1 MLRTKRWQG
10 LAPLPPLYLSC
21 ESVPMIPSRGRE
33 KRKPRIFR
41 IGPFKFCICLMMA
54 TMLLSGCSHIND
66 GRQFNT
72 TFAEAND
79 LFHQGSHAAAL
90 DKYSEIIEKYPA
102 KADMA
107 LFEMG
112 IIHAHPKNP
121 QKDYQK
127 SLECFQKL
135 IRDYPE
141 SVYRQNSEM
150 MIFNI
155 RNVALKDTTIAA
167 QQVQIG
173 TLRREVQ
180 GKENEIVTLQ
190 KRIEAFEKNN
200 EALEKRFFD
209 YAIRKGSVDRI
220 LIEKNARR
228 LMLISQGEVL
238 KSYKIALG
246 GNPIGPKERQGDNKT
261 PEGTYVIDGRNR
273 DSRFHLSLHISYP
286 NERDKNR
293 AKELGVSPGGD
304 IMIHGIKNG
313 FSWVGDAHAEV
324 DWTKGCIAVTDEE
337 IEEISKVAPNG
348 TMVEIRP

>member
-1 MLRTKRWQG
+1 
-10 LAPLPPLYLSC
+10 
-21 ESVPMIPSRGRE
+21 MIPSRRQE
-33 KRKPRIFR
+33 KWTLGIFP

-54 TMLLSGCSHIND
+54 TMLIPGCSHFND

-135 IRDYPE
+135 IKDYPGSE
-141 SVYRQNSEM
+141 YRQNSEM

-155 RNVALKDTTIAA
+155 RNVVLKDTTISA
-167 QQVQIG
+167 QQVQIE
-173 TLRREVQ
+173 TLQQKVQ
-180 GKENEIVTLQ
+180 GKENEIATLQ
-190 KRIEAFEKNN
+190 KTIEAFEKTIEAFEKKV
-200 EALEKRFFD
+200 EALEKRSFD
-209 YAIRKGSVDRI
+209 YAIQKGSVDRI
-220 LIEKNARR
+220 LIEKSTRR

-238 KSYKIALG
+238 RTYKIALG

-261 PEGTYVIDGRNR
+261 PEGTYVIDARNK

-293 AKELGVSPGGD
+293 ARELGVSPGGD

-313 FSWVGDAHAEV
+313 FSWVGDAHTGV

-337 IEEISKVAPNG
+337 IEEIDKLAPNG
-348 TMVEIRP
+348 TIVEIRP

>member
-1 MLRTKRWQG
+1 MI
-10 LAPLPPLYLSC
+10 LPR
-21 ESVPMIPSRGRE
+21 V
-33 KRKPRIFR
+33 RKMRKLRIFH
-41 IGPFKFCICLMMA
+41 IGPFKFCICLIMA
-54 TMLLSGCSHIND
+54 PMLISGCSHFND
-66 GRQFNT
+66 GLQAKT

-79 LFHQGSHAAAL
+79 LFHQGSYTASL

-102 KADMA
+102 MADRV

-112 IIHAHPKNP
+112 IIYAHPKNQ

-135 IRDYPE
+135 IKDYPGSE
-141 SVYRQNSEM
+141 YRQNSEM

-155 RNVALKDTTIAA
+155 RNVILKDKTIAA
-167 QQVQIG
+167 QQMQIE
-173 TLRREVQ
+173 TLQHEVQ

-190 KRIEAFEKNN
+190 KKI
-200 EALEKRFFD
+200 EALEKKFFA
-209 YAIRKGSVDRI
+209 YAIQKGSVDRI

-238 KSYKIALG
+238 KSYNIALG

-261 PEGTYVIDGRNR
+261 PEGTYVIDGRNK

-313 FSWVGDAHAEV
+313 FSWVGDAHTEV

-337 IEEISKVAPNG
+337 IEEISKLAPNG
-348 TMVEIRP
+348 TIVEIQP

>member
-1 MLRTKRWQG
+1 M
-10 LAPLPPLYLSC
+10 
-21 ESVPMIPSRGRE
+21 
-33 KRKPRIFR
+33 RKLRIFH
-41 IGPFKFCICLMMA
+41 IGPFTFCICLIMA
-54 TMLLSGCSHIND
+54 PMLLSGCSHFND
-66 GRQFNT
+66 GRQAKT

-79 LFHQGSHAAAL
+79 LYHQGNYTASL
-90 DKYSEIIEKYPA
+90 DKYSEIIDKYPA
-102 KADMA
+102 TADRA

-112 IIHAHPKNP
+112 IVYAHSKNE

-135 IRDYPE
+135 IKDYPGSE
-141 SVYRQNSEM
+141 YRQNSEM
-150 MIFNI
+150 MIFNF
-155 RNVALKDTTIAA
+155 RNVALKDKTIAA
-167 QQVQIG
+167 QQMQIEALQHEVQGKDKTIAAQQIQIE
-173 TLRREVQ
+173 TLQHEVQ
-180 GKENEIVTLQ
+180 GKENEIGTLQ
-190 KRIEAFEKNN
+190 KKI
-200 EALEKRFFD
+200 EALEKKFIA

-261 PEGTYVIDGRNR
+261 PEGTYVIDGRNK

-293 AKELGVSPGGD
+293 AKKLGVSPGGD

-313 FSWVGDAHAEV
+313 FSWVGDAHKEV

-337 IEEISKVAPNG
+337 IEEISKLAPNG
-348 TMVEIRP
+348 TFVEIRP

>member
-1 MLRTKRWQG
+1 MRKLR
-10 LAPLPPLYLSC
+10 LFP
-21 ESVPMIPSRGRE
+21 
-33 KRKPRIFR
+33 
-41 IGPFKFCICLMMA
+41 IGPFKFCICLIMA
-54 TMLLSGCSHIND
+54 PMLLSGCSHFND
-66 GRQFNT
+66 GRQAKT

-79 LFHQGSHAAAL
+79 LFHQGSYAASL
-90 DKYSEIIEKYPA
+90 DKYSEITEKYPA
-102 KADMA
+102 KADRA

-112 IIHAHPKNP
+112 FIHAHPKNP

-127 SLECFQKL
+127 ALECFQKL
-135 IRDYPE
+135 IKDYPGSE
-141 SVYRQNSEM
+141 YRQNSEM

-167 QQVQIG
+167 QQVQIE
-173 TLRREVQ
+173 TLQHKVQ

-190 KRIEAFEKNN
+190 KTIEAFEKKI
-200 EALEKRFFD
+200 EALEKKFFA
-209 YAIRKGSVDRI
+209 YAIQKGSVDRI

-238 KSYKIALG
+238 KSYNIALG

-261 PEGTYVIDGRNR
+261 PEGTYVIDGRNKY
-273 DSRFHLSLHISYP
+273 SRFHLSLHISYP

-293 AKELGVSPGGD
+293 AKGLGVSPGGD

-313 FSWVGDAHAEV
+313 FSSVGDAHAEV

-337 IEEISKVAPNG
+337 IEEISKLAPNG
-348 TMVEIRP
+348 TIVEIRP

>member
-1 MLRTKRWQG
+1 M
-10 LAPLPPLYLSC
+10 AP
-21 ESVPMIPSRGRE
+21 
-33 KRKPRIFR
+33 
-41 IGPFKFCICLMMA
+41 
-54 TMLLSGCSHIND
+54 MLLTGCSHFND
-66 GRQFNT
+66 GRQVKT

-79 LFHQGSHAAAL
+79 LFHQESYAASL
-90 DKYSEIIEKYPA
+90 DKYSEITEKYPA
-102 KADMA
+102 KADRA

-112 IIHAHPKNP
+112 FIHAHPKNP

-127 SLECFQKL
+127 ALECFQKL
-135 IRDYPE
+135 IKEYPGSE
-141 SVYRQNSEM
+141 YRQNSEM

-167 QQVQIG
+167 QQAQIE
-173 TLRREVQ
+173 TLQRKVQ

-190 KRIEAFEKNN
+190 KTIEAFEKKI
-200 EALEKRFFD
+200 EALEKKFFD

-220 LIEKNARR
+220 LIEKSTRR

-261 PEGTYVIDGRNR
+261 PEGTYVINARNR

-286 NERDKNR
+286 NERDKKR

-313 FSWVGDAHAEV
+313 FSWVGDAHTGV
-324 DWTKGCIAVTDEE
+324 DWTKGCIAVTDQE
-337 IEEISKVAPNG
+337 IEEIDKLAPNG
-348 TMVEIRP
+348 TIVEIRP

>member
-1 MLRTKRWQG
+1 M
-10 LAPLPPLYLSC
+10 AP
-21 ESVPMIPSRGRE
+21 
-33 KRKPRIFR
+33 
-41 IGPFKFCICLMMA
+41 
-54 TMLLSGCSHIND
+54 MLLSGCSHFND
-66 GRQFNT
+66 GRQAKI

-79 LFHQGSHAAAL
+79 LFHQGSYTASL
-90 DKYSEIIEKYPA
+90 EKYSEIIEKYPA
-102 KADMA
+102 TADRA

-112 IIHAHPKNP
+112 IIYAHPKNE

-135 IRDYPE
+135 IKDYPASE
-141 SVYRQNSEM
+141 YRQNSEM
-150 MIFNI
+150 LMFNI

-167 QQVQIG
+167 QQVRIE
-173 TLRREVQ
+173 TLRHEVQ
-180 GKENEIVTLQ
+180 GKENEIDTLQ
-190 KRIEAFEKNN
+190 KTIEAIEKKI

-209 YAIRKGSVDRI
+209 YAIQKGSVDRI

-228 LMLISQGEVL
+228 LILISQGEVL

-261 PEGTYVIDGRNR
+261 PEGTYVIDGRNK

-313 FSWVGDAHAEV
+313 FSWVGDAHTEV

-337 IEEISKVAPNG
+337 IEEIGKLAPNG
-348 TMVEIRP
+348 TIVEIRP

>member
-1 MLRTKRWQG
+1 
-10 LAPLPPLYLSC
+10 
-21 ESVPMIPSRGRE
+21 
-33 KRKPRIFR
+33 
-41 IGPFKFCICLMMA
+41 
-54 TMLLSGCSHIND
+54 
-66 GRQFNT
+66 
-72 TFAEAND
+72 
-79 LFHQGSHAAAL
+79 
-90 DKYSEIIEKYPA
+90 
-102 KADMA
+102 
-107 LFEMG
+107 MG
-112 IIHAHPKNP
+112 IIHAHPKNQ

-135 IRDYPE
+135 IKDYPGSE
-141 SVYRQNSEM
+141 YRQNSEM

-167 QQVQIG
+167 QQAQIE
-173 TLRREVQ
+173 TLRHKIQ

-190 KRIEAFEKNN
+190 KTI
-200 EALEKRFFD
+200 EALEKKVEALDKRFFD

-220 LIEKNARR
+220 LIEKSARR

-238 KSYKIALG
+238 KSYNIALG

-261 PEGTYVIDGRNR
+261 PEGTYVIDGRNK

-313 FSWVGDAHAEV
+313 FSWVGDAHAAV

-337 IEEISKVAPNG
+337 IEEISKLAPNG
-348 TMVEIRP
+348 TIVEIRP